1 MSMDGTGVRTFAK
14 VDGLEAM
21 VATEDVV
28 FTFGRTGPQ
37 ARRLLMVR
45 LPRGVPFPRFRPG
58 AGRY

>member
-1 MSMDGTGVRTFAK
+1 MSMDGTGVRPFAK
-14 VDGLEAM
+14 VDGLEVM

-28 FTFGRTGPQ
+28 VTYGRTGPQ